1 MAKIL
6 TEAEIRPHDLFQK
19 YLDLSKHDADTFF
32 TGVPRAEMNCP
43 ACDDP
48 GTFVFTKSGFAY
60 RECPKCQTLWA
71 SPRPPFESFTAFYS
85 DSPSSKY
92 WADVFSPAVEEARRL
107 RLWRPKAK
115 EVGEIVA
122 NFEPKFRNVVDVGG
136 GTGVFAEEFAL
147 VSDCNIVVVE
157 PSPQAAARCRNRGI
171 QVIQA
176 FSEDLTIANLPSG
189 RSLFT
194 SFELFEHVHN
204 PLQWMTKLSALMNS
218 GDVLLVTTLSG
229 VGLDIRLLWENSA
242 SVSPPHHINFLNPSS
257 MRLIAE
263 RVGLEP
269 VKVFTPGQLDMDI
282 IKNNVKSIE
291 DRFWRLICEKQ
302 SDEERQIWQNFI
314 SSVGLSSHMWAI
326 MQKP

>member
-1 MAKIL
+1 M
-6 TEAEIRPHDLFQK
+6 
-19 YLDLSKHDADTFF
+19 
-32 TGVPRAEMNCP
+32 
-43 ACDDP
+43 
-48 GTFVFTKSGFAY
+48 
-60 RECPKCQTLWA
+60 
-71 SPRPPFESFTAFYS
+71 AFYS

-92 WADVFSPAVEEARRL
+92 WAEVFSPAVEDARRL

-122 NFEPKFRNVVDVGG
+122 SFEPRIRNVVDVGG
-136 GTGVFAEEFAL
+136 GTGVFAEEFAKA
-147 VSDCNIVVVE
+147 SDCNIVVVE
-157 PSPQAAARCRNRGI
+157 PSPQAAAQCRDRGI
-171 QVIQA
+171 RVIQA
-176 FSEDLTIANLPSG
+176 FSEDLKTSDLPSG

-204 PLQWMTKLSALMNS
+204 PVQWMSALSKLMNS

-229 VGLDIRLLWENSA
+229 IGLDIRLLWEHSE

-269 VKVFTPGQLDMDI
+269 VRVFTPGQLDMDI
-282 IKNNVKSIE
+282 VKNNVASLE

-302 SDEERQIWQNFI
+302 SDEERQVWQNFI